1 MLVKVLHNGNCSK
14 SNAVLEY
21 LDENGVHFEI
31 INIIEDPLSVLE
43 IKTVLKKLNQ
53 SVFHIIRKTDK
64 LYVEEYAD
72 KNYSEEE
79 WIKILS
85 ENPSLIQ
92 RPILVKGS
100 VAMLGRPIENV
111 KFFISSLLRNNTCG
125 CFVRNSRSLFVHNF
139 LFSNKKT
146 IISDSLFLFYNRI
159 TPSIFATS

>member
-1 MLVKVLHNGNCSK
+1 MVVKVLHNGNCSK

-21 LDENGVHFEI
+21 LDENGVPFEI
-31 INIIEDPLSVLE
+31 INIVEDPLSVLE

-53 SVFHIIRKTDK
+53 SVFHMIRKTDK
-64 LYVEEYAD
+64 LYMEKYAG

-92 RPILVKGS
+92 RPILIKGS

-111 KFFISSLLRNNTCG
+111 KFFIE
-125 CFVRNSRSLFVHNF
+125 
-139 LFSNKKT
+139 K
-146 IISDSLFLFYNRI
+146 
-159 TPSIFATS
+159 

>member
-21 LDENGVHFEI
+21 LDENGVAFEI

-64 LYVEEYAD
+64 LYLEHYAD

-92 RPILVKGS
+92 RPILIKGS
-100 VAMLGRPIENV
+100 VAMMGRPIENV
-111 KFFISSLLRNNTCG
+111 KFFIE
-125 CFVRNSRSLFVHNF
+125 
-139 LFSNKKT
+139 K
-146 IISDSLFLFYNRI
+146 
-159 TPSIFATS
+159 

>member
-1 MLVKVLHNGNCSK
+1 MVVKVLHNGNCSK

-21 LDENGVHFEI
+21 LDENGVPFEI
-31 INIIEDPLSVLE
+31 INIVEDPLSPLE
-43 IKTVLKKLNQ
+43 IRTVLKKLNQ

-64 LYVEEYAD
+64 LYVENYGD

-111 KFFISSLLRNNTCG
+111 KFFIE
-125 CFVRNSRSLFVHNF
+125 
-139 LFSNKKT
+139 K
-146 IISDSLFLFYNRI
+146 
-159 TPSIFATS
+159 

>member
-1 MLVKVLHNGNCSK
+1 MMVKVLHNGSCSK

-21 LDENGVHFEI
+21 LDENGVPFEI
-31 INIIEDPLSVLE
+31 INIVEDPLSILE

-53 SVFHIIRKTDK
+53 SVFHMIRKTDK
-64 LYVEEYAD
+64 LYTEKYAD

-92 RPILVKGS
+92 RPILIKGS

-111 KFFISSLLRNNTCG
+111 KFFIE
-125 CFVRNSRSLFVHNF
+125 
-139 LFSNKKT
+139 K
-146 IISDSLFLFYNRI
+146 
-159 TPSIFATS
+159 